1 MIDVQSNSAAKSPFF
16 TRLGRL
22 CVRYAAW
29 ILLFW
34 VALAGVLNVAVPQL
48 EQTVHKHS
56 APFIPGDLPGVD
68 GLRAM
73 AEEFGT
79 PSSTAQGNVIVAA
92 EGRIG
97 PEQEQYY
104 RALTAALEADE
115 EHVAY
120 VIDTFGKPA
129 AREVGLSPDGKAIN
143 LLVAEVGDIGST
155 RAQSSTEAI
164 RETIRSIP
172 APAGTTVEFTG
183 TAPTLSDLFTA
194 IDSSLLV
201 ITAVSVVLIMA
212 LLLVTYRSIGAAL
225 VPLLTIGL
233 SLAVAR
239 PIVSL
244 LGEHEVIPVSN
255 FSIAIM
261 TAMVLGA
268 ATDYAIFAVAG
279 FHEARRAGVPS
290 DEAAVAASTRVGRI
304 IAASALTIAVASG
317 AMIFCKVG
325 IFVTAG
331 LPTTISII
339 VTCLIALT
347 LPPALL
353 RYLGARG
360 WVEPRPG
367 TEKRWR
373 RTGARVMRRAV
384 PLSAAALVVL
394 LAAAAVLP
402 SMVIGF
408 DENRMQLRATD
419 SRNGYETVQEHW
431 GVNEAVPEFLL
442 IRADHDMRNT
452 HDLAALE
459 AIAIGVGNLPQVAY
473 VRSITRP
480 DGKPIPE
487 SAVGYQTQQVAN
499 GLGDANRQLKEASP
513 QLKALASGVDQL
525 NAGANEASRR
535 VPELVAGTQRVT
547 GLASGVLDALTSA
560 QQALATAS
568 GGTVDVDDATRLL
581 RSAVTTLTVAADAVR
596 TAQRQ
601 QSAAT
606 AGVSTVF
613 GPLVGP
619 ISPTCAADAN
629 CRAAHDA
636 FAQLD
641 RATGGSASTAVRAAT
656 AVVPLPAGT
665 TDRASA
671 ALTQA
676 DDALA
681 RLQGLLAGLDGLSP
695 AQLKTQ
701 LAELN
706 AGVAQLSTG
715 LTQLS
720 TGLGQVKTGTDQ
732 VVEMTGRLQDG
743 LGTATDYLTGLSA
756 GTADGPGRG
765 FYLPAQGLQSDRFVD
780 GARVLMSPDGK
791 SARMLVVWGINPYSD
806 EALNTAASI
815 PDAAR
820 AAAKGTVLEPATMDG
835 FGLASI
841 SAQMR
846 EQVLRD
852 FLLFGLVAVIGVFLV
867 LLVLL
872 RAVIASLLMVT
883 TVVLSFAAAAGAS
896 VLLWQ
901 HGLGIPVDWSVLPI
915 SFMALVAVGA
925 DYSMLFADRIRE
937 EAAGGSTVRGVL
949 RAFGTTGSVI
959 TTAGLVFAITMF
971 ALMSGSVINLLQ
983 IGSTIGIGLLLDIV
997 VVRTVFVPAAITAL
1011 GDRVWWPSKP

>member
-1 MIDVQSNSAAKSPFF
+1 MTVIDAHSNSAAKQPFF
-16 TRLGRL
+16 ARLGRL

-48 EQTVHKHS
+48 EVTVHKHS

-92 EGRIG
+92 ERKIG

-104 RALTAALEADE
+104 RALTTALEADK

-194 IDSSLLV
+194 IDASLLV

-212 LLLVTYRSIGAAL
+212 LLLITYRSIGAAM

-279 FHEARRAGVPS
+279 YHEARRAGAPS

-304 IAASALTIAVASG
+304 IVASALTIAVASG

-353 RYLGARG
+353 RFLGARG

-373 RTGARVMRRAV
+373 RTGAKVMRRAV

-394 LAAAAVLP
+394 VAAAAVLP

-459 AIAIGVGNLPQVAY
+459 AIAIGVSNLPQVAY

-525 NAGANEASRR
+525 NAGASEASRR

-568 GGTVDVDDATRLL
+568 GGTVDVNAATALL
-581 RSAVTTLTVAADAVR
+581 RSAVSTLTTAADAVR

-601 QSAAT
+601 N
-606 AGVSTVF
+606 AGIGDVF

-619 ISPTCAADAN
+619 ASPACTADAN
-629 CRAAHDA
+629 CVAARQA

-641 RATGGSASTAVRAAT
+641 RATSGRASTAVRAAT
-656 AVVPLPAGT
+656 VVLPAGT
-665 TDRASA
+665 TDRAA
-671 ALTQA
+671 TALAQA

-681 RLQGLLAGLDGLSP
+681 RLQGLLAGLGGLSP
-695 AQLKTQ
+695 EQVKGQ
-701 LAELN
+701 LAELT
-706 AGVAQLSTG
+706 AGVTQLSTG
-715 LTQLS
+715 LSQLS

-732 VVEMTGRLQDG
+732 VVEMTGRLQEG

-756 GTADGPGRG
+756 GTTNGPGRG

-780 GARVLMSPDGK
+780 GSRVLMSPDGR

-872 RAVIASLLMVT
+872 RAVIAAALMLA

-915 SFMALVAVGA
+915 AFMALVAVGA

-937 EAAGGSTVRGVL
+937 EAAGDSTVRGVL

-983 IGSTIGIGLLLDIV
+983 IGSTIGIGLLIDIV

>member
-1 MIDVQSNSAAKSPFF
+1 MTVIDAHSNSAAKQSFF
-16 TRLGRL
+16 ARLGRL

-34 VALAGVLNVAVPQL
+34 VGVAGILNVAVPQL
-48 EQTVHKHS
+48 EVTVHKHS

-104 RALTAALEADE
+104 RALTSALQADK

-129 AREVGLSPDGKAIN
+129 AREVGLSPDGRAIN

-194 IDSSLLV
+194 IDASLLV

-212 LLLVTYRSIGAAL
+212 LLLVTYRSIGAAM

-279 FHEARRAGVPS
+279 YHEARRAGIPS

-304 IAASALTIAVASG
+304 IVASALTIAVASG

-373 RTGARVMRRAV
+373 RTGAKVMRRAV

-419 SRNGYETVQEHW
+419 SRNGYETVMEHW

-459 AIAIGVGNLPQVAY
+459 SIAIGVSNLPQVAY

-499 GLGDANRQLKEASP
+499 GLGDANRQLKDASP

-525 NAGANEASRR
+525 NTGAGEASRR

-568 GGTVDVDDATRLL
+568 GGTVDVNAATALL
-581 RSAVTTLTVAADAVR
+581 RSAVATLTTAADAVR

-601 QSAAT
+601 N
-606 AGVSTVF
+606 AGIGEVF

-619 ISPTCAADAN
+619 ASPACAADAN
-629 CRAAHDA
+629 CTAARRA
-636 FAQLD
+636 FAELD
-641 RATGGSASTAVRAAT
+641 RATSGRASTAVRAAT
-656 AVVPLPAGT
+656 VVLPAGT
-665 TDRASA
+665 TDRAA
-671 ALTQA
+671 TALSQA

-681 RLQGLLAGLDGLSP
+681 RLQGLLKGLGGLSP
-695 AQLKTQ
+695 EQVKAQ

-706 AGVAQLSTG
+706 AGVSQLSTG
-715 LTQLS
+715 LSQLS
-720 TGLGQVKTGTDQ
+720 AGLGQVKTGTDQ
-732 VVEMTGRLQDG
+732 VVEMTGRLQEG

-756 GTADGPGRG
+756 GTTDGPGRG

-780 GARVLMSPDGK
+780 GSRVLMSPDGR

-820 AAAKGTVLEPATMDG
+820 AAAHGTVLGSATMDG

-872 RAVIASLLMVT
+872 RAVIAAALMVA

-915 SFMALVAVGA
+915 AFMALVAVGA

-937 EAAGGSTVRGVL
+937 EAAGDSTVRGVL

-983 IGSTIGIGLLLDIV
+983 IGSTIGIGLLIDIV

>member
-1 MIDVQSNSAAKSPFF
+1 MTVIDAHSNSAAKQPFF
-16 TRLGRL
+16 ARLGRL

-34 VALAGVLNVAVPQL
+34 VGVAGILNVAVPQL
-48 EQTVHKHS
+48 EVTVHKHS

-104 RALTAALEADE
+104 RALTSALEADK

-129 AREVGLSPDGKAIN
+129 AREVGLSPDGRAIN

-194 IDSSLLV
+194 IDASLLV

-212 LLLVTYRSIGAAL
+212 LLLVTYRSIGAAM

-279 FHEARRAGVPS
+279 YHEARRAGIPS

-304 IAASALTIAVASG
+304 IVASALTIAVASG

-373 RTGARVMRRAV
+373 RTGAKVMRRAV

-419 SRNGYETVQEHW
+419 SRNGYETVMEHW

-459 AIAIGVGNLPQVAY
+459 SIAIGVSNLPQVAY

-499 GLGDANRQLKEASP
+499 GLGDANRQLKDASP

-525 NAGANEASRR
+525 NTGAGEASRR

-568 GGTVDVDDATRLL
+568 GGTVDVNAATALL
-581 RSAVTTLTVAADAVR
+581 RSAVATLTTAADAVR

-601 QSAAT
+601 N
-606 AGVSTVF
+606 AGIGEVF

-619 ISPTCAADAN
+619 ASPACAADAN
-629 CRAAHDA
+629 CTAARRA
-636 FAQLD
+636 FAELD
-641 RATGGSASTAVRAAT
+641 RATSGRASTAVRAAT
-656 AVVPLPAGT
+656 VVLPAGT
-665 TDRASA
+665 TDRAA
-671 ALTQA
+671 TALSQA

-681 RLQGLLAGLDGLSP
+681 RLQGLLKGLGGLSP
-695 AQLKTQ
+695 EQVKAQ

-706 AGVAQLSTG
+706 AGVSQLSTG
-715 LTQLS
+715 LSQLS
-720 TGLGQVKTGTDQ
+720 AGLGQVKTGTDQ
-732 VVEMTGRLQDG
+732 VVEMTGRLQEG
-743 LGTATDYLTGLSA
+743 LGTATDYLTRLSA
-756 GTADGPGRG
+756 GTTDGPGRG

-780 GARVLMSPDGK
+780 GSRVLMSPDGR

-820 AAAKGTVLEPATMDG
+820 AAAHGTVLESATMDG

-872 RAVIASLLMVT
+872 RAVIAAALMVA

-915 SFMALVAVGA
+915 AFMALVAVGA

-937 EAAGGSTVRGVL
+937 EAAGDSTVRGVL

-983 IGSTIGIGLLLDIV
+983 IGSTIGIGLLIDIV

>member
-1 MIDVQSNSAAKSPFF
+1 MTVIDAHSNSAAKQPFF
-16 TRLGRL
+16 ARLGRL

-34 VALAGVLNVAVPQL
+34 VGVAGILNVAVPQL
-48 EQTVHKHS
+48 EVTVHKHS

-104 RALTAALEADE
+104 RALTSALEADK

-129 AREVGLSPDGKAIN
+129 AREVGLSPDGRAIN

-194 IDSSLLV
+194 IDASLLV

-212 LLLVTYRSIGAAL
+212 LLLVTYRSIGAAM

-279 FHEARRAGVPS
+279 YHEARRAGIPS

-304 IAASALTIAVASG
+304 IVASALTIAVASG

-373 RTGARVMRRAV
+373 RTGAKVMRRAV

-419 SRNGYETVQEHW
+419 SRNGYETVMEHW

-459 AIAIGVGNLPQVAY
+459 SIAIGVSNLPQVAY

-499 GLGDANRQLKEASP
+499 GLGDANRQLKDASP

-525 NAGANEASRR
+525 NTGAGEASRR

-568 GGTVDVDDATRLL
+568 GGTVDVNAATALL
-581 RSAVTTLTVAADAVR
+581 RSAVATLTTAADAVR

-601 QSAAT
+601 N
-606 AGVSTVF
+606 AGIGEVF

-619 ISPTCAADAN
+619 ASPACAADAN
-629 CRAAHDA
+629 CTAARRA
-636 FAQLD
+636 FAELD
-641 RATGGSASTAVRAAT
+641 RATSGRASTAVRAAT
-656 AVVPLPAGT
+656 VVLPAGT
-665 TDRASA
+665 TDRAA
-671 ALTQA
+671 TALSQA

-681 RLQGLLAGLDGLSP
+681 RLQGLLKGLGGLSP
-695 AQLKTQ
+695 EQVKAQ

-706 AGVAQLSTG
+706 AGVSQLSTG
-715 LTQLS
+715 LSQLS
-720 TGLGQVKTGTDQ
+720 AGLGQVKTGTDQ
-732 VVEMTGRLQDG
+732 VVEMTGRLQEG

-756 GTADGPGRG
+756 GTTDGPGRG

-780 GARVLMSPDGK
+780 GSRVLMSPDGR

-820 AAAKGTVLEPATMDG
+820 AAAHGTVLESATMDG

-872 RAVIASLLMVT
+872 RAVIAAALMVA

-915 SFMALVAVGA
+915 AFMALVAVGA

-937 EAAGGSTVRGVL
+937 EAAGDSTVRGVL

-983 IGSTIGIGLLLDIV
+983 IGSTIGIGLLIDIV

>member
-1 MIDVQSNSAAKSPFF
+1 MTVIDAHSNSAAKQSFF
-16 TRLGRL
+16 ARLGRL

-34 VALAGVLNVAVPQL
+34 VGVAGILNVAVPQL
-48 EQTVHKHS
+48 EVTVHKHS

-104 RALTAALEADE
+104 RALTSALQADK

-129 AREVGLSPDGKAIN
+129 AREVGLSPDGRAIN

-194 IDSSLLV
+194 IDASLLV

-212 LLLVTYRSIGAAL
+212 LLLVTYRSIGAAM

-279 FHEARRAGVPS
+279 YHEARRAGIPS

-304 IAASALTIAVASG
+304 IVASALTIAVASG

-373 RTGARVMRRAV
+373 RTGAKVMRRAV

-419 SRNGYETVQEHW
+419 SRNGYETVMEHW

-459 AIAIGVGNLPQVAY
+459 SIAIGVSNLPQVAY

-499 GLGDANRQLKEASP
+499 GLGDANRQLKDASP

-525 NAGANEASRR
+525 NTGAGEASRR

-568 GGTVDVDDATRLL
+568 GGTVDVNAATALL
-581 RSAVTTLTVAADAVR
+581 RSAVATLTTAADAVR

-601 QSAAT
+601 N
-606 AGVSTVF
+606 AGIGEVF

-619 ISPTCAADAN
+619 ASPACAADAN
-629 CRAAHDA
+629 CTAARRA
-636 FAQLD
+636 FAELD
-641 RATGGSASTAVRAAT
+641 RATSGRASTAVRAAT
-656 AVVPLPAGT
+656 VVLPAGT
-665 TDRASA
+665 TDRAA
-671 ALTQA
+671 TALSQA

-681 RLQGLLAGLDGLSP
+681 RLQGLLKGLGGLSP
-695 AQLKTQ
+695 EQVKAQ

-706 AGVAQLSTG
+706 AGVSQLSTG
-715 LTQLS
+715 LSQLS
-720 TGLGQVKTGTDQ
+720 AGLGQVKTGTDQ
-732 VVEMTGRLQDG
+732 VVEMTGRLQEG

-756 GTADGPGRG
+756 GTTDGPGRG

-780 GARVLMSPDGK
+780 GSRVLMSPDGR

-820 AAAKGTVLEPATMDG
+820 AAAHGTVLESATMDG

-872 RAVIASLLMVT
+872 RAVIAAALMVA

-915 SFMALVAVGA
+915 AFMALVAVGA

-937 EAAGGSTVRGVL
+937 EAAGDSTVRGVL

-983 IGSTIGIGLLLDIV
+983 IGSTIGIGLLIDIV

>member
-1 MIDVQSNSAAKSPFF
+1 MTVIDAHSNSAAKQSFF
-16 TRLGRL
+16 ARLGRL

-34 VALAGVLNVAVPQL
+34 VGVAGILNVAVPQL
-48 EQTVHKHS
+48 EVTVHKHS

-104 RALTAALEADE
+104 RALTSALEADK

-129 AREVGLSPDGKAIN
+129 AREVGLSPDGRAIN

-194 IDSSLLV
+194 IDASLLV

-212 LLLVTYRSIGAAL
+212 LLLVTYRSIGAAM

-279 FHEARRAGVPS
+279 YHEARRAGIPS

-304 IAASALTIAVASG
+304 IVASALTIAVASG

-373 RTGARVMRRAV
+373 RTGAKVMRRAV

-419 SRNGYETVQEHW
+419 SRNGYETVMEHW

-459 AIAIGVGNLPQVAY
+459 SIAIGVSNLPQVAY

-499 GLGDANRQLKEASP
+499 GLGDANRQLKDASP

-525 NAGANEASRR
+525 NTGAGEASRR

-568 GGTVDVDDATRLL
+568 GGTVDVNAATALL
-581 RSAVTTLTVAADAVR
+581 RSAVATLTTAADAVR

-601 QSAAT
+601 N
-606 AGVSTVF
+606 AGIGEVF

-619 ISPTCAADAN
+619 ASPACAADAN
-629 CRAAHDA
+629 CTAARRA
-636 FAQLD
+636 FAELD
-641 RATGGSASTAVRAAT
+641 RATSGRASTAVRAAT
-656 AVVPLPAGT
+656 VVLPAGT
-665 TDRASA
+665 TDRAA
-671 ALTQA
+671 TALSQA

-681 RLQGLLAGLDGLSP
+681 RLQGLLKGLGGLSP
-695 AQLKTQ
+695 EQVKAQ

-706 AGVAQLSTG
+706 AGVSQLSTG
-715 LTQLS
+715 LSQLS
-720 TGLGQVKTGTDQ
+720 AGLGQVKTGTDQ
-732 VVEMTGRLQDG
+732 VVEMTGRLQEG

-756 GTADGPGRG
+756 GTTDGPGRG

-780 GARVLMSPDGK
+780 GSRVLMSPDGR

-820 AAAKGTVLEPATMDG
+820 AAAHGTVLESATMDG

-872 RAVIASLLMVT
+872 RAVIAAALMVA

-915 SFMALVAVGA
+915 AFMALVAVGA

-937 EAAGGSTVRGVL
+937 EAAGDSTVRGVL

-983 IGSTIGIGLLLDIV
+983 IGSTIGIGLLIDIV

>member
-1 MIDVQSNSAAKSPFF
+1 MTVIDAHSNSAAKQPFF
-16 TRLGRL
+16 ARLGRL
-22 CVRYAAW
+22 CVRHAAW

-34 VALAGVLNVAVPQL
+34 VGLAGILNVAVPQL
-48 EQTVHKHS
+48 EVTVHKHS

-97 PEQEQYY
+97 PEQERYY
-104 RALTAALEADE
+104 RALTSALQADK

-120 VIDTFGKPA
+120 VIDTFGRPA

-194 IDSSLLV
+194 IDASLLV

-212 LLLVTYRSIGAAL
+212 LLLVTYRSIGAAM

-279 FHEARRAGVPS
+279 YHEARRAGIPS

-304 IAASALTIAVASG
+304 IVASALTIAVASG

-353 RYLGARG
+353 RYLGAQG

-367 TEKRWR
+367 SEKRWR
-373 RTGARVMRRAV
+373 RTGVKVMRRAV
-384 PLSAAALVVL
+384 PLTAAALVVL
-394 LAAAAVLP
+394 VAAAAVLP

-419 SRNGYETVQEHW
+419 SRNGYETTLEHW

-459 AIAIGVGNLPQVAY
+459 AIAIGVSNLPQVAY

-525 NAGANEASRR
+525 NAGASEASRR

-568 GGTVDVDDATRLL
+568 GGTVDVNAATALL
-581 RSAVTTLTVAADAVR
+581 RSAVATLTTAADAVR

-601 QSAAT
+601 Y
-606 AGVSTVF
+606 AGIGEVF

-619 ISPTCAADAN
+619 ASPPVPPTRTAPP
-629 CRAAHDA
+629 RA
-636 FAQLD
+636 
-641 RATGGSASTAVRAAT
+641 GPSPSSTAPRPGGPRRRSARPPSCCPPGRPTARRPRSPRPTTRWPGCRVSSRAWA
-656 AVVPLPAGT
+656 
-665 TDRASA
+665 ASA
-671 ALTQA
+671 
-676 DDALA
+676 
-681 RLQGLLAGLDGLSP
+681 
-695 AQLKTQ
+695 
-701 LAELN
+701 
-706 AGVAQLSTG
+706 
-715 LTQLS
+715 
-720 TGLGQVKTGTDQ
+720 
-732 VVEMTGRLQDG
+732 
-743 LGTATDYLTGLSA
+743 
-756 GTADGPGRG
+756 
-765 FYLPAQGLQSDRFVD
+765 
-780 GARVLMSPDGK
+780 
-791 SARMLVVWGINPYSD
+791 
-806 EALNTAASI
+806 
-815 PDAAR
+815 
-820 AAAKGTVLEPATMDG
+820 
-835 FGLASI
+835 
-841 SAQMR
+841 
-846 EQVLRD
+846 
-852 FLLFGLVAVIGVFLV
+852 
-867 LLVLL
+867 
-872 RAVIASLLMVT
+872 
-883 TVVLSFAAAAGAS
+883 
-896 VLLWQ
+896 
-901 HGLGIPVDWSVLPI
+901 
-915 SFMALVAVGA
+915 
-925 DYSMLFADRIRE
+925 
-937 EAAGGSTVRGVL
+937 
-949 RAFGTTGSVI
+949 
-959 TTAGLVFAITMF
+959 
-971 ALMSGSVINLLQ
+971 
-983 IGSTIGIGLLLDIV
+983 
-997 VVRTVFVPAAITAL
+997 
-1011 GDRVWWPSKP
+1011 PSRSRRSSRS

>member
-1 MIDVQSNSAAKSPFF
+1 MIDAHSNSAAKQPFF
-16 TRLGRL
+16 ARLGRL

-34 VALAGVLNVAVPQL
+34 VGLAGVLNVAVPQL
-48 EQTVHKHS
+48 EVTVHKHS

-104 RALTAALEADE
+104 RALTTALEADK

-120 VIDTFGKPA
+120 VIDTFGRPA

-172 APAGTTVEFTG
+172 APPGTTVEFTG

-194 IDSSLLV
+194 IDASLLV

-212 LLLVTYRSIGAAL
+212 LLLVTYRSIGAAM

-279 FHEARRAGVPS
+279 YHEARRAGVPS
-290 DEAAVAASTRVGRI
+290 DGAAVAASTRVGRI
-304 IAASALTIAVASG
+304 IVASALTIAVASG

-459 AIAIGVGNLPQVAY
+459 SIAIGVSNLPQVAY

-525 NAGANEASRR
+525 NAGAGEASRR

-568 GGTVDVDDATRLL
+568 GGTVDVNAATALL
-581 RSAVTTLTVAADAVR
+581 RSAVATLTTAADAVR

-601 QSAAT
+601 N
-606 AGVSTVF
+606 AGIGDVF

-619 ISPTCAADAN
+619 ASPACTADAN
-629 CRAAHDA
+629 CIAARRA
-636 FAQLD
+636 FAELD
-641 RATGGSASTAVRAAT
+641 RATSGRASTAVRAAT
-656 AVVPLPAGT
+656 VVLPAGT
-665 TDRASA
+665 TDRAA
-671 ALTQA
+671 TALAQA

-681 RLQGLLAGLDGLSP
+681 RLQGLLKGLGGLSP
-695 AQLKTQ
+695 EQVKAQ

-706 AGVAQLSTG
+706 AGVSQLSTG

-732 VVEMTGRLQDG
+732 VVEMTGRLQEG

-756 GTADGPGRG
+756 GTTDGPGRG

-780 GARVLMSPDGK
+780 GSRVLMSPDGR

-820 AAAKGTVLEPATMDG
+820 AAAQGTVLESATMDG

-872 RAVIASLLMVT
+872 RAVIAAALMVA

-915 SFMALVAVGA
+915 AFMALVAVGA

-937 EAAGGSTVRGVL
+937 EAAGDSTVRGVL

-983 IGSTIGIGLLLDIV
+983 IGSTIGIGLLIDIV

>member
-1 MIDVQSNSAAKSPFF
+1 MIDTHDNSAAKTTVFA
-16 TRLGRL
+16 RIGRL

-34 VALAGVLNVAVPQL
+34 VALAGILNVAIPQL
-48 EQTVHKHS
+48 EQTVHRHS

-73 AEEFGT
+73 AQEFGT

-104 RALTAALEADE
+104 RALTTALQADR

-164 RETIRSIP
+164 RATIRSIP
-172 APAGTTVEFTG
+172 APPGTTVEFTG

-201 ITAVSVVLIMA
+201 ITAVSVALITA
-212 LLLVTYRSIGAAL
+212 LLLITYRSVGAAL

-279 FHEARRAGVPS
+279 YHEARRAGSSS
-290 DEAAVAASTRVGRI
+290 DEAVVAASSRVGRI

-339 VTCLIALT
+339 TTCLIALT

-360 WVEPRPG
+360 WVEPRAG

-394 LAAAAVLP
+394 LAAAAALP

-419 SRNGYETVQEHW
+419 SRKGYETVVKHW

-442 IRADHDMRNT
+442 IRTDHDMRNT

-459 AIAIGVGNLPQVAY
+459 AVAIGVSNLPQVAY

-499 GLGDANRQLKEASP
+499 GLGDANRQLTEASP
-513 QLKALASGVDQL
+513 QLKALAAGVDQL
-525 NAGANEASRR
+525 NAGAGEAARR

-568 GGTVDVDDATRLL
+568 GGTVDVNAATALL
-581 RSAVTTLTVAADAVR
+581 RTAVSTLTTAADAVR
-596 TAQRQ
+596 AAQRQ
-601 QSAAT
+601 QSAA
-606 AGVSTVF
+606 GIGEVL

-619 ISPTCAADAN
+619 ISPSCAADGA
-629 CRAAHDA
+629 CAAAHRA
-636 FAQLD
+636 FAELD
-641 RATGGSASTAVRAAT
+641 RATSGRAATAVRAAT
-656 AVVPLPAGT
+656 VVLPAGT
-665 TDRASA
+665 TDRAA
-671 ALTQA
+671 TALAQA

-681 RLQGLLAGLDGLSP
+681 RLQGLLKGLGGLSP
-695 AQLKTQ
+695 EQVKAQ
-701 LAELN
+701 LAELTS
-706 AGVAQLSTG
+706 GVTQLSTG
-715 LTQLS
+715 LAQLS

-732 VVEMTGRLQDG
+732 VVEMTGRLQVG

-756 GTADGPGRG
+756 GTTSGPGRG
-765 FYLPAQGLQSDRFVD
+765 FYLPEQGLHSDRFID
-780 GARVLMSPDGK
+780 GSRVLLSPDGRT
-791 SARMLVVWGINPYSD
+791 ARMLVVWNINPYSD
-806 EALNTAASI
+806 EALGTAASI
-815 PDAAR
+815 PAAAR
-820 AAAKGTVLEPATMDG
+820 AAAKGTVLESAAMDG
-835 FGLASI
+835 FGLGSI

-852 FLLFGLVAVIGVFLV
+852 FLLFGVVAVIGVFLV

-872 RAVIASLLMVT
+872 RSVIAPLLMVA

-901 HGLGIPVDWSVLPI
+901 HGLDIPVDWSVLPI

-937 EAAGGSTVRGVL
+937 EAAGDSTVRGVL

>member
-1 MIDVQSNSAAKSPFF
+1 MDAHSNSAAKQPFF
-16 TRLGRL
+16 ARLGRL

-34 VALAGVLNVAVPQL
+34 VGVAGILNVAVPQL
-48 EQTVHKHS
+48 EVTVHKHS

-104 RALTAALEADE
+104 RALTSALQADK

-129 AREVGLSPDGKAIN
+129 AREVGLSPDGRAIN

-194 IDSSLLV
+194 IDASLLV

-212 LLLVTYRSIGAAL
+212 LLLVTYRSIGAAM

-279 FHEARRAGVPS
+279 YHEARRAGIPS

-304 IAASALTIAVASG
+304 IVASALTIAVASG

-373 RTGARVMRRAV
+373 RTGAKVMRRAV

-419 SRNGYETVQEHW
+419 SRNGYETVMEHW

-459 AIAIGVGNLPQVAY
+459 SIAIGVSNLPQVAY

-499 GLGDANRQLKEASP
+499 GLGDANRQLKDASP

-525 NAGANEASRR
+525 NTGAGEASRR

-568 GGTVDVDDATRLL
+568 GGTVDVNAATALL
-581 RSAVTTLTVAADAVR
+581 RSAVATLTTAADAVR

-601 QSAAT
+601 N
-606 AGVSTVF
+606 AGIGEVF

-619 ISPTCAADAN
+619 ASPACAADAN
-629 CRAAHDA
+629 CTAARRA
-636 FAQLD
+636 FAELD
-641 RATGGSASTAVRAAT
+641 RATSGRASTAVRAAT
-656 AVVPLPAGT
+656 VVLPAGT
-665 TDRASA
+665 TDRAA
-671 ALTQA
+671 TALSQA

-681 RLQGLLAGLDGLSP
+681 RLQGLLKGLGGLSP
-695 AQLKTQ
+695 EQVKAQ

-706 AGVAQLSTG
+706 AGVSQLSTG
-715 LTQLS
+715 LSQLS
-720 TGLGQVKTGTDQ
+720 AGLGQVKTGTDQ
-732 VVEMTGRLQDG
+732 VVEMTGRLQEG

-756 GTADGPGRG
+756 GTTDGPGRG

-780 GARVLMSPDGK
+780 GSRVLMSPDGR

-820 AAAKGTVLEPATMDG
+820 AAAHGTVLESATMDG

-872 RAVIASLLMVT
+872 RAVIAAALMVA

-915 SFMALVAVGA
+915 AFMALVAVGA

-937 EAAGGSTVRGVL
+937 EAAGDSTVRGVL

-983 IGSTIGIGLLLDIV
+983 IGSTIGIGLLIDIV

>member
-1 MIDVQSNSAAKSPFF
+1 MTVIDAHSNSAAKQPFF
-16 TRLGRL
+16 ARLGRL

-34 VALAGVLNVAVPQL
+34 ISVAGVLNVAVPQL
-48 EQTVHKHS
+48 EVTVHKHS

-79 PSSTAQGNVIVAA
+79 PSSTAQGNVIISA
-92 EGRIG
+92 EGKIG

-104 RALTAALEADE
+104 RALTTALEADK

-164 RETIRSIP
+164 RATIRSIP

-194 IDSSLLV
+194 IDASLLV

-212 LLLVTYRSIGAAL
+212 LLLITYRSIGAAM

-279 FHEARRAGVPS
+279 YHEARRAGAPS
-290 DEAAVAASTRVGRI
+290 EEAAVAASTRVGRI
-304 IAASALTIAVASG
+304 IVASALTIAVASG

-353 RYLGARG
+353 RFLGARG

-373 RTGARVMRRAV
+373 RTGAKVMRRAV

-459 AIAIGVGNLPQVAY
+459 AIAIGVSNLPQVAY

-499 GLGDANRQLKEASP
+499 GLGDASRQLKEASP
-513 QLKALASGVDQL
+513 QLQALASGVDQL
-525 NAGANEASRR
+525 NAGASEASRR

-568 GGTVDVDDATRLL
+568 GGTVDVNAATALL
-581 RSAVTTLTVAADAVR
+581 RSAVATLTTAADAVR

-601 QSAAT
+601 N
-606 AGVSTVF
+606 AGIGDVF

-619 ISPTCAADAN
+619 ASPACTADVNCTAA
-629 CRAAHDA
+629 RRA
-636 FAQLD
+636 FAELD
-641 RATGGSASTAVRAAT
+641 RATSGRASSAVRAAT
-656 AVVPLPAGT
+656 VVLPAGT
-665 TDRASA
+665 TDRAA
-671 ALTQA
+671 TALAQA

-681 RLQGLLAGLDGLSP
+681 RLQGLLTGLGALSP
-695 AQLKTQ
+695 EQVKGQ

-706 AGVAQLSTG
+706 AGVTQLSTG
-715 LTQLS
+715 LSQLS

-732 VVEMTGRLQDG
+732 VVEMTGRLQEG
-743 LGTATDYLTGLSA
+743 LGTATDYLTGLSS
-756 GTADGPGRG
+756 GTTEGPGRG

-780 GARVLMSPDGK
+780 GSRVLMSPDGR

-806 EALNTAASI
+806 EALNTSASI

-872 RAVIASLLMVT
+872 RAVIAAALMVA

-915 SFMALVAVGA
+915 AFMALVAVGA

-937 EAAGGSTVRGVL
+937 EAAGDSTVRGVL

-983 IGSTIGIGLLLDIV
+983 IGSTIGIGLLIDIV

>member
-1 MIDVQSNSAAKSPFF
+1 MTVIDAHSNSAAKQPFF
-16 TRLGRL
+16 ARLGRL

-34 VALAGVLNVAVPQL
+34 VAVAGVLNVAVPQL
-48 EQTVHKHS
+48 EVTVHKHS

-104 RALTAALEADE
+104 RALTTALEADK

-164 RETIRSIP
+164 RATIRSIP

-194 IDSSLLV
+194 IDASLLV

-212 LLLVTYRSIGAAL
+212 LLLITYRSIGAAM

-233 SLAVAR
+233 SLAVSR

-279 FHEARRAGVPS
+279 YHEARRAGIPS
-290 DEAAVAASTRVGRI
+290 DDAAVAASTRVGRI
-304 IAASALTIAVASG
+304 IVASALTIAVASG

-353 RYLGARG
+353 RFLGARG

-373 RTGARVMRRAV
+373 RTGAKVMRRAV

-394 LAAAAVLP
+394 VAAAAVLP

-459 AIAIGVGNLPQVAY
+459 AIAIGVSNLPQVAY

-525 NAGANEASRR
+525 NAGASEASRR

-568 GGTVDVDDATRLL
+568 GGTVDVNAATALL
-581 RSAVTTLTVAADAVR
+581 RSAVSTLTTAADAVR

-601 QSAAT
+601 N
-606 AGVSTVF
+606 AGIGDVF

-619 ISPTCAADAN
+619 ASPACTADAN
-629 CRAAHDA
+629 CVAARQA

-641 RATGGSASTAVRAAT
+641 RATSGRASTAVRAAT
-656 AVVPLPAGT
+656 VVLPAGT
-665 TDRASA
+665 TDRAA
-671 ALTQA
+671 TALAQA

-681 RLQGLLAGLDGLSP
+681 RLQGLLTGLGGLSP
-695 AQLKTQ
+695 EQVKGQ
-701 LAELN
+701 LAELT
-706 AGVAQLSTG
+706 AGVTQLSTG
-715 LTQLS
+715 LAQLS

-732 VVEMTGRLQDG
+732 VVEMTGRLQEG

-756 GTADGPGRG
+756 GTTNGPGRG

-780 GARVLMSPDGK
+780 GSRVLMSPDGR

-815 PDAAR
+815 PGAAR

-872 RAVIASLLMVT
+872 RAVIAAALMVA

-915 SFMALVAVGA
+915 AFMALVAVGA

-937 EAAGGSTVRGVL
+937 EAAGDSTVRGVL

-983 IGSTIGIGLLLDIV
+983 IGSTIGIGLLIDIV

>member
-1 MIDVQSNSAAKSPFF
+1 MTVIDAHSNSAAKQPFF
-16 TRLGRL
+16 ARLGRL

-48 EQTVHKHS
+48 EVTVHKHS

-92 EGRIG
+92 EGKIG

-104 RALTAALEADE
+104 RALTTALEADK

-194 IDSSLLV
+194 IDASLLV

-212 LLLVTYRSIGAAL
+212 LLLITYRSIGAAM

-279 FHEARRAGVPS
+279 YHEARRAGAPS

-304 IAASALTIAVASG
+304 IVASALTIAVASG

-353 RYLGARG
+353 RFLGARG

-373 RTGARVMRRAV
+373 RTGAKVMRRAV

-394 LAAAAVLP
+394 VAAAAVLP

-459 AIAIGVGNLPQVAY
+459 AIAIGVSNLPQVAY

-525 NAGANEASRR
+525 NAGASEASRR

-568 GGTVDVDDATRLL
+568 GGTVDVNAATALL
-581 RSAVTTLTVAADAVR
+581 RSAVSTLTTAADAVR

-601 QSAAT
+601 N
-606 AGVSTVF
+606 AGIGDVF

-619 ISPTCAADAN
+619 ASPACTADAN
-629 CRAAHDA
+629 CVAARQA

-641 RATGGSASTAVRAAT
+641 RATSGRASTAVRAAT
-656 AVVPLPAGT
+656 VVLPAGT
-665 TDRASA
+665 TDRAA
-671 ALTQA
+671 TALAQA

-681 RLQGLLAGLDGLSP
+681 RLQGLLAGLGGLSP
-695 AQLKTQ
+695 EQVKGQ
-701 LAELN
+701 LAELT
-706 AGVAQLSTG
+706 AGVTQLSTG
-715 LTQLS
+715 LSQLS

-732 VVEMTGRLQDG
+732 VVEMTGRLQEG

-756 GTADGPGRG
+756 GTTNGPGRG

-780 GARVLMSPDGK
+780 GSRVLMSPDGR

-872 RAVIASLLMVT
+872 RAVIAAALMVA

-915 SFMALVAVGA
+915 AFMALVAVGA

-937 EAAGGSTVRGVL
+937 EAAGDSTVRGVL

-983 IGSTIGIGLLLDIV
+983 IGSTIGIGLLIDIV

>member
-1 MIDVQSNSAAKSPFF
+1 MTVIDAHSSSAAKQSFF
-16 TRLGRL
+16 ARLGRL

-34 VALAGVLNVAVPQL
+34 VGVAGILNVAVPQL
-48 EQTVHKHS
+48 EVTVHKHS

-104 RALTAALEADE
+104 RALTSALEADK

-129 AREVGLSPDGKAIN
+129 AREVGLSPDGRAIN

-194 IDSSLLV
+194 IDASLLV

-212 LLLVTYRSIGAAL
+212 LLLVTYRSIGAAM

-279 FHEARRAGVPS
+279 YHEARRAGIPS

-304 IAASALTIAVASG
+304 IVASALTIAVASG

-373 RTGARVMRRAV
+373 RTGAKVMRRAV

-419 SRNGYETVQEHW
+419 SRNGYETVMEHW

-459 AIAIGVGNLPQVAY
+459 SIAIGVSNLPQVAY

-499 GLGDANRQLKEASP
+499 GLGDANRQLKDASP

-525 NAGANEASRR
+525 NTGAGEASRR

-568 GGTVDVDDATRLL
+568 GGTVDVNAATALL
-581 RSAVTTLTVAADAVR
+581 RSAVATLTTAADAVR

-601 QSAAT
+601 N
-606 AGVSTVF
+606 AGIGEVF

-619 ISPTCAADAN
+619 ASPACAADAN
-629 CRAAHDA
+629 CTAARRA
-636 FAQLD
+636 FAELD
-641 RATGGSASTAVRAAT
+641 RATSGRASTAVRAAT
-656 AVVPLPAGT
+656 VVLPAGT
-665 TDRASA
+665 TDRAA
-671 ALTQA
+671 TALSQA

-681 RLQGLLAGLDGLSP
+681 RLQGLLKGLGGLSP
-695 AQLKTQ
+695 EQVKAQ

-706 AGVAQLSTG
+706 AGVSQLSTG
-715 LTQLS
+715 LSQLS
-720 TGLGQVKTGTDQ
+720 AGLGQVKTGTDQ
-732 VVEMTGRLQDG
+732 VVEMTGRLQEG

-756 GTADGPGRG
+756 GTTDGPGRG

-780 GARVLMSPDGK
+780 GARVLMSPDGR

-820 AAAKGTVLEPATMDG
+820 AAAHGTVLESATMDG

-872 RAVIASLLMVT
+872 RAVIAAALMVA

-915 SFMALVAVGA
+915 AFMALVAVGA

-937 EAAGGSTVRGVL
+937 EAAGDSTVRGVL

-983 IGSTIGIGLLLDIV
+983 IGSTIGIGLLIDIV

>member
-1 MIDVQSNSAAKSPFF
+1 MTVIDAHSNSAAKQPFF
-16 TRLGRL
+16 ARLGRL

-34 VALAGVLNVAVPQL
+34 VGVAGILNVAVPQL
-48 EQTVHKHS
+48 EVTVHKHS

-104 RALTAALEADE
+104 RALTSALQADK

-129 AREVGLSPDGKAIN
+129 AREVGLSPDGRAIN

-194 IDSSLLV
+194 IDASLLV

-212 LLLVTYRSIGAAL
+212 LLLVTYRSIGAAM

-279 FHEARRAGVPS
+279 YHEARRAGIPS

-304 IAASALTIAVASG
+304 IVASALTIAVASG

-360 WVEPRPG
+360 WVVPRPG

-373 RTGARVMRRAV
+373 RTGAKVMRRAV

-419 SRNGYETVQEHW
+419 SRNGYETVMEHW

-459 AIAIGVGNLPQVAY
+459 SIAIGVSNLPQVAY

-499 GLGDANRQLKEASP
+499 GLGDANRQLKDASP

-525 NAGANEASRR
+525 NTGAGEASRR

-568 GGTVDVDDATRLL
+568 GGTVDVNAATALL
-581 RSAVTTLTVAADAVR
+581 RSAVATLTTAADAVR

-601 QSAAT
+601 N
-606 AGVSTVF
+606 AGIGEVF

-619 ISPTCAADAN
+619 ASPACAADAN
-629 CRAAHDA
+629 CTAARRA
-636 FAQLD
+636 FAELD
-641 RATGGSASTAVRAAT
+641 RATSGRASTAVRAAT
-656 AVVPLPAGT
+656 VVLPAGT
-665 TDRASA
+665 TDRAA
-671 ALTQA
+671 TALSQA

-681 RLQGLLAGLDGLSP
+681 RLQGLLKGLGGLSP
-695 AQLKTQ
+695 EQVKAQ

-706 AGVAQLSTG
+706 AGVSQLSTG
-715 LTQLS
+715 LSQLS
-720 TGLGQVKTGTDQ
+720 AGLGQVKTGTDQ
-732 VVEMTGRLQDG
+732 VVEMTGRLQEG

-756 GTADGPGRG
+756 GTTDGPGRG

-780 GARVLMSPDGK
+780 GSRVLMSPDGR

-820 AAAKGTVLEPATMDG
+820 AAAHGTVLESATMDG

-872 RAVIASLLMVT
+872 RAVIAAALMVA

-915 SFMALVAVGA
+915 AFMALVAVGA

-937 EAAGGSTVRGVL
+937 EAAGDSTVRGVL

-983 IGSTIGIGLLLDIV
+983 IGSTIGIGLLIDIV

>member
-1 MIDVQSNSAAKSPFF
+1 MTVIDAHSNSAAKQSFF
-16 TRLGRL
+16 ARLGRL

-34 VALAGVLNVAVPQL
+34 VGVAGILNVAVPQL
-48 EQTVHKHS
+48 EVTVHKHS

-104 RALTAALEADE
+104 RALTRALQADK

-129 AREVGLSPDGKAIN
+129 AREVGLSPDGRAIN

-194 IDSSLLV
+194 IDASLLV

-212 LLLVTYRSIGAAL
+212 LLLVTYRSIGAAM

-279 FHEARRAGVPS
+279 YHEARRAGIPS

-304 IAASALTIAVASG
+304 IVASALTIAVASG

-373 RTGARVMRRAV
+373 RTGAKVMRRAV

-419 SRNGYETVQEHW
+419 SRNGYETVMEHW

-459 AIAIGVGNLPQVAY
+459 SIAIGVSNLPQVAY

-499 GLGDANRQLKEASP
+499 GLGDANRQLKDASP

-525 NAGANEASRR
+525 NTGAGEASRR

-568 GGTVDVDDATRLL
+568 GGTVDVNAATALL
-581 RSAVTTLTVAADAVR
+581 RSAVATLTTAADAVR

-601 QSAAT
+601 N
-606 AGVSTVF
+606 AGIGEVF

-619 ISPTCAADAN
+619 ASPACAADAN
-629 CRAAHDA
+629 CTATRRA
-636 FAQLD
+636 FAELD
-641 RATGGSASTAVRAAT
+641 RATSGRASTAVRAAT
-656 AVVPLPAGT
+656 VVLPAGT
-665 TDRASA
+665 TDRAA
-671 ALTQA
+671 TALSQA

-681 RLQGLLAGLDGLSP
+681 RLQGLLKGLGGLSP
-695 AQLKTQ
+695 EQVKAQ

-706 AGVAQLSTG
+706 AGVSQLSTG
-715 LTQLS
+715 LSQLS
-720 TGLGQVKTGTDQ
+720 AGLGQVKTGTDQ
-732 VVEMTGRLQDG
+732 VVEMTGRLQEG

-756 GTADGPGRG
+756 GTTDGPGRG

-780 GARVLMSPDGK
+780 GSRVLMSPDGR

-820 AAAKGTVLEPATMDG
+820 AAAHGTVLESATMDG

-872 RAVIASLLMVT
+872 RAVIAAALMVA

-915 SFMALVAVGA
+915 AFMALVAVGA

-937 EAAGGSTVRGVL
+937 EAAGDSTVRGVL

-983 IGSTIGIGLLLDIV
+983 IGSTIGIGLLIDIV

>member
-1 MIDVQSNSAAKSPFF
+1 MTVIDAHSNSAAKQPFF
-16 TRLGRL
+16 ARLGRL

-34 VALAGVLNVAVPQL
+34 VAVAGVLNVAVPQL
-48 EQTVHKHS
+48 EVTVHKHS

-92 EGRIG
+92 EGKIG

-104 RALTAALEADE
+104 RALTAALEADK

-164 RETIRSIP
+164 RATIRSIP

-194 IDSSLLV
+194 IDASLLV

-212 LLLVTYRSIGAAL
+212 LLLITYRSIGAAM

-233 SLAVAR
+233 SLAVSR

-279 FHEARRAGVPS
+279 YHEARRAGIPS

-304 IAASALTIAVASG
+304 IVASALTIAVASG

-459 AIAIGVGNLPQVAY
+459 AIAIGVSNLPQVAY

-499 GLGDANRQLKEASP
+499 GLGDANRQLIQASP

-525 NAGANEASRR
+525 NAGASEASRR

-568 GGTVDVDDATRLL
+568 GGTVDVNAATALL
-581 RSAVTTLTVAADAVR
+581 RSAVSTLTTAADAVR

-601 QSAAT
+601 N
-606 AGVSTVF
+606 AGIGEVF

-619 ISPTCAADAN
+619 ASPACAADAN
-629 CRAAHDA
+629 CTAARRA
-636 FAQLD
+636 FAELD
-641 RATGGSASTAVRAAT
+641 RATSGRASTAVRAAT
-656 AVVPLPAGT
+656 VVLPAGT
-665 TDRASA
+665 TDRAA
-671 ALTQA
+671 TALAQA

-681 RLQGLLAGLDGLSP
+681 RLQGLLTGLGGLSP
-695 AQLKTQ
+695 EQVKGK

-706 AGVAQLSTG
+706 AGVTQLSTG

-732 VVEMTGRLQDG
+732 VVEMTGRLQAG

-756 GTADGPGRG
+756 GTTDGPGRG

-780 GARVLMSPDGK
+780 GSRVLMSPDGR

-806 EALNTAASI
+806 EALNTSASI

-872 RAVIASLLMVT
+872 RAVIAAALMVA

-915 SFMALVAVGA
+915 AFMALVAVGA

-937 EAAGGSTVRGVL
+937 EAAGDSTVRGVL

-983 IGSTIGIGLLLDIV
+983 IGSTIGIGLLIDIV

>member
-1 MIDVQSNSAAKSPFF
+1 MTDQQSRTSFT
-16 TRLGRL
+16 TRLGRW
-22 CVRYAAW
+22 CVRHAAW
-29 ILLFW
+29 VLLFW
-34 VALAGVLNVAVPQL
+34 VGLAGVLNVAIPQL
-48 EQTVHKHS
+48 EVTVHKHS

-73 AEEFGT
+73 ADEFGT

-92 EGRIG
+92 QDRIG
-97 PEQEQYY
+97 PAQEAYY
-104 RALTAALEADE
+104 RALTTALEADK

-164 RETIRSIP
+164 RTTIDSIP
-172 APAGTTVEFTG
+172 APPGTTVEFTG

-201 ITAVSVVLIMA
+201 ITAVSVVLIMT
-212 LLLVTYRSIGAAL
+212 LLLITYRSVGAAL

-279 FHEARRAGVPS
+279 FHEARRSGLPP

-304 IAASALTIAVASG
+304 IVASALTIAVASG

-353 RYLGARG
+353 RYFGAWG
-360 WVEPRPG
+360 WVEPRAS

-402 SMVIGF
+402 TMVIGF

-419 SRNGYETVQEHW
+419 SRNGYETVMEHW

-442 IRADHDMRNT
+442 IRSDHDMRNT
-452 HDLAALE
+452 NDLAALE
-459 AIAIGVGNLPQVAY
+459 AVAIGVSNLPQVAY

-480 DGKPIPE
+480 DGEPIPE
-487 SAVGYQTQQVAN
+487 SAVGYQTKVVAD
-499 GLGDANRQLKEASP
+499 GLGDANRQLTEASP
-513 QLKALASGVDQL
+513 QLKALAAGVDQL
-525 NAGANEASRR
+525 NAGAGEASRR
-535 VPELVAGTQRVT
+535 VPELVDGTRRVT
-547 GLASGVLDALTSA
+547 GLATGVLDALSSA
-560 QQALATAS
+560 QRALATATGNS
-568 GGTVDVDDATRLL
+568 VDVAQATALL
-581 RSAVTTLTVAADAVR
+581 RSAVNTLTVATDAVR
-596 TAQRQ
+596 AAQQQTA
-601 QSAAT
+601 SAT
-606 AGVSTVF
+606 AGIATVF

-619 ISPTCAADAN
+619 ISPACSADAN

-636 FAQLD
+636 FVQLD
-641 RATGGSASTAVRAAT
+641 RATAGGASTAVRAAT
-656 AVVPLPAGT
+656 AVVPLPAGS
-665 TDRASA
+665 TDRAA
-671 ALTQA
+671 TALSQA
-676 DDALA
+676 DDALTK
-681 RLQGLLAGLDGLSP
+681 LQGLISGLGGLSP
-695 AQLKTQ
+695 EQLKAQLGQLTSGVDQ
-701 LAELN
+701 LA
-706 AGVAQLSTG
+706 SG
-715 LTQLS
+715 LQQLS

-743 LGTATDYLTGLSA
+743 LSTATDYLGGLSA
-756 GTADGPGRG
+756 GTAAGPGRG

-780 GARVLMSPDGK
+780 GSRVLMSPDGR

-815 PDAAR
+815 PAAAQ
-820 AAAKGTVLEPATMDG
+820 AAAKGTVLEASTMDG

-841 SAQMR
+841 SSQMR
-846 EQVLRD
+846 DQVLRD

-872 RAVIASLLMVT
+872 RSVIAPLLMVG
-883 TVVLSFAAAAGAS
+883 TVVLSFGAAAGAS

-937 EAAGGSTVRGVL
+937 EAAGNSTVRGVL

-983 IGSTIGIGLLLDIV
+983 IGSTVGIGLLLDIV

-1011 GDRVWWPSKP
+1011 GDRIWWPSKP

>member
-1 MIDVQSNSAAKSPFF
+1 MTVIDAHSNSAAKQPFF
-16 TRLGRL
+16 ARLGRL

-34 VALAGVLNVAVPQL
+34 VGVAGILNVAVPQL
-48 EQTVHKHS
+48 EVTVHKHS

-104 RALTAALEADE
+104 RALTSALQADK

-129 AREVGLSPDGKAIN
+129 AREVGLSPDGRAIN

-194 IDSSLLV
+194 IDASLLV

-212 LLLVTYRSIGAAL
+212 LLLVTYRSIGAAM

-279 FHEARRAGVPS
+279 YHEARRAGIPS

-304 IAASALTIAVASG
+304 IVASALTIAVASG

-373 RTGARVMRRAV
+373 RTGAKVMRRAV

-419 SRNGYETVQEHW
+419 SRNGYETVMEHW

-459 AIAIGVGNLPQVAY
+459 SIAIGVSNLPQVAY

-499 GLGDANRQLKEASP
+499 GLGDANRQLKDASP

-525 NAGANEASRR
+525 NTGAGEASRR

-568 GGTVDVDDATRLL
+568 GGTVDVNAATALL
-581 RSAVTTLTVAADAVR
+581 RSAVATLTTAADAVR

-601 QSAAT
+601 N
-606 AGVSTVF
+606 AGIGEVF

-619 ISPTCAADAN
+619 ASPACAADAN
-629 CRAAHDA
+629 CTAARRA
-636 FAQLD
+636 FAELD
-641 RATGGSASTAVRAAT
+641 RATSGRASTAVRAAT
-656 AVVPLPAGT
+656 VVLPAGT
-665 TDRASA
+665 TDRAA
-671 ALTQA
+671 TALSQA

-681 RLQGLLAGLDGLSP
+681 RLQGLLKGLGGLSP
-695 AQLKTQ
+695 EQVKAQ

-706 AGVAQLSTG
+706 AGVSQLSTG
-715 LTQLS
+715 LSQLS
-720 TGLGQVKTGTDQ
+720 AGLGQVKTGTDQ
-732 VVEMTGRLQDG
+732 VVEMTGRLQEG

-756 GTADGPGRG
+756 GTTDGPGRG

-780 GARVLMSPDGK
+780 GSRVLMSPDGR

-820 AAAKGTVLEPATMDG
+820 AAAHGTVLESATMDG

-872 RAVIASLLMVT
+872 RAVIAAALMVA

-915 SFMALVAVGA
+915 AFMALVAVGA

-937 EAAGGSTVRGVL
+937 EAAGDSTVRGVL

-983 IGSTIGIGLLLDIV
+983 IGSTIGIGLLIDIV

>member
-1 MIDVQSNSAAKSPFF
+1 MDAHRNCTAKPPFF
-16 TRLGRL
+16 ARLGRF
-22 CVRYAAW
+22 CVRNAAW

-34 VALAGVLNVAVPQL
+34 VGLAGVLNVAVPQL
-48 EQTVHKHS
+48 EVTVHKHS

-104 RALTAALEADE
+104 RALTAALQADK

-120 VIDTFGKPA
+120 VIDTFGRPA

-194 IDSSLLV
+194 IDASLLI

-212 LLLVTYRSIGAAL
+212 LLLITYRSIGAAL

-279 FHEARRAGVPS
+279 YHEARRAGLPS
-290 DEAAVAASTRVGRI
+290 DESAVAASTRVGRI
-304 IAASALTIAVASG
+304 IVASALTIAVASG

-331 LPTTISII
+331 LPTTISIA

-394 LAAAAVLP
+394 IAAAAALP

-419 SRNGYETVQEHW
+419 SRNGYETVMEHW

-459 AIAIGVGNLPQVAY
+459 SIAIGVSNLPQVAY

-480 DGKPIPE
+480 DGEPIPE

-525 NAGANEASRR
+525 NAGAREASRR

-568 GGTVDVDDATRLL
+568 GGTVDVNGATALL
-581 RSAVTTLTVAADAVR
+581 RSAVATLTTAADAVR

-601 QSAAT
+601 QSAA
-606 AGVSTVF
+606 GIGEVF
-613 GPLVGP
+613 GPLIGP
-619 ISPTCAADAN
+619 ASPSCAADAN
-629 CRAAHDA
+629 CAAARRA
-636 FAQLD
+636 FTELD
-641 RATGGSASTAVRAAT
+641 RATSGRASAAVRAAT
-656 AVVPLPAGT
+656 VVLPAGT
-665 TDRASA
+665 TDRAA
-671 ALTQA
+671 TALAQA

-681 RLQGLLAGLDGLSP
+681 RLQGLLAGLGGLSP
-695 AQLKTQ
+695 EQMKAQ

-706 AGVAQLSTG
+706 AGVTQLSTG
-715 LTQLS
+715 LAQLS

-732 VVEMTGRLQDG
+732 VVEMTGRLQEG

-756 GTADGPGRG
+756 GTTEGPGRG

-780 GARVLMSPDGK
+780 GSRVLLSPDGR

-820 AAAKGTVLEPATMDG
+820 AAAHGTVLESATMDG

-852 FLLFGLVAVIGVFLV
+852 FLLFGLVAVAGVFLV

-872 RAVIASLLMVT
+872 RAVIAAALMVA

-915 SFMALVAVGA
+915 AFMALVAVGA

-937 EAAGGSTVRGVL
+937 EAAGDSTVRGVL

-983 IGSTIGIGLLLDIV
+983 IGSTIGIGLLIDIV

>member
-1 MIDVQSNSAAKSPFF
+1 M
-16 TRLGRL
+16 
-22 CVRYAAW
+22 RYAAW

-34 VALAGVLNVAVPQL
+34 VGVAGILNVAVPQL
-48 EQTVHKHS
+48 EVTVHKHS

-104 RALTAALEADE
+104 RALTSALQADK

-129 AREVGLSPDGKAIN
+129 AREVGLSPDGRAIN

-194 IDSSLLV
+194 IDASLLV

-212 LLLVTYRSIGAAL
+212 LLLVTYRSIGAAM

-279 FHEARRAGVPS
+279 YHEARRAGIPS

-304 IAASALTIAVASG
+304 IVASALTIAVASG

-373 RTGARVMRRAV
+373 RTGAKVMRRAV

-419 SRNGYETVQEHW
+419 SRNGYETVMEHW

-459 AIAIGVGNLPQVAY
+459 SIAIGVSNLPQVAY

-499 GLGDANRQLKEASP
+499 GLGDANRQLKDASP

-525 NAGANEASRR
+525 NTGAGEASRR

-568 GGTVDVDDATRLL
+568 GGTVDVNAATALL
-581 RSAVTTLTVAADAVR
+581 RSAVATLTTAADAVR

-601 QSAAT
+601 N
-606 AGVSTVF
+606 AGIGEVF

-619 ISPTCAADAN
+619 ASPACAADAN
-629 CRAAHDA
+629 CTAARRA
-636 FAQLD
+636 FAELD
-641 RATGGSASTAVRAAT
+641 RATSGRASTAVRAAT
-656 AVVPLPAGT
+656 VVLPAGT
-665 TDRASA
+665 TDRAA
-671 ALTQA
+671 TALSQA

-681 RLQGLLAGLDGLSP
+681 RLQGLLKGLGGLSP
-695 AQLKTQ
+695 EQVKAQ

-706 AGVAQLSTG
+706 AGVSQLSTG
-715 LTQLS
+715 LSQLS
-720 TGLGQVKTGTDQ
+720 AGLGQVKTGTDQ
-732 VVEMTGRLQDG
+732 VVEMTGRLQEG

-756 GTADGPGRG
+756 GTTDGPGRG

-780 GARVLMSPDGK
+780 GSRVLMSPDGR

-820 AAAKGTVLEPATMDG
+820 AAAHGTVLESATMDG

-872 RAVIASLLMVT
+872 RAVIAAALMVA

-915 SFMALVAVGA
+915 AFMALVAVGA

-937 EAAGGSTVRGVL
+937 EAAGDSTVRGVL

-983 IGSTIGIGLLLDIV
+983 IGSTIGIGLLIDIV

>member
-1 MIDVQSNSAAKSPFF
+1 MTVIDAHSNSAAKQPFF
-16 TRLGRL
+16 ARLGRL

-34 VALAGVLNVAVPQL
+34 VAVAGVLNVAVPQL
-48 EQTVHKHS
+48 EVTVHKHS

-92 EGRIG
+92 EGKIG
-97 PEQEQYY
+97 AEQEQYY
-104 RALTAALEADE
+104 RALTSALEADK

-194 IDSSLLV
+194 IDASLLV

-212 LLLVTYRSIGAAL
+212 LLLVTYRSIGAAM

-279 FHEARRAGVPS
+279 YHEARRAGVPS

-304 IAASALTIAVASG
+304 IVASALTIAVASG

-353 RYLGARG
+353 RFLGARG

-373 RTGARVMRRAV
+373 RTGAKVMRRAV

-394 LAAAAVLP
+394 VAAAAVLP

-459 AIAIGVGNLPQVAY
+459 AIAIGVSNLPQVAY

-525 NAGANEASRR
+525 NAGASEASRR

-568 GGTVDVDDATRLL
+568 GGTVDVNAATALL
-581 RSAVTTLTVAADAVR
+581 RSAVSTLTTAADAVR

-601 QSAAT
+601 N
-606 AGVSTVF
+606 AGIGEVF

-619 ISPTCAADAN
+619 ASPACTADAN
-629 CRAAHDA
+629 CVAARQA

-641 RATGGSASTAVRAAT
+641 RATSGRASTAVRAAT
-656 AVVPLPAGT
+656 VVLPAGT
-665 TDRASA
+665 TDRAA
-671 ALTQA
+671 TALAQA

-681 RLQGLLAGLDGLSP
+681 RLQGLLTGLGGLSP
-695 AQLKTQ
+695 EQVKGQ

-706 AGVAQLSTG
+706 AGVTQLSTG
-715 LTQLS
+715 LSQLS

-732 VVEMTGRLQDG
+732 VVEMTGRLQEG

-756 GTADGPGRG
+756 GTTNGPGRG

-780 GARVLMSPDGK
+780 GSRVLMSPDGR

-841 SAQMR
+841 SEQMR

-872 RAVIASLLMVT
+872 RAVIAAALMVA

-915 SFMALVAVGA
+915 AFMALVAVGA

-937 EAAGGSTVRGVL
+937 EAAGDSTVRGVL

-983 IGSTIGIGLLLDIV
+983 IGSTIGIGLLIDIV

>member
-1 MIDVQSNSAAKSPFF
+1 MTVIDAHSNSAAKQPFF
-16 TRLGRL
+16 ARLGRL

-34 VALAGVLNVAVPQL
+34 VGVAGILNVAVPQL
-48 EQTVHKHS
+48 EVTVHKHS

-104 RALTAALEADE
+104 RALTSALEADK

-129 AREVGLSPDGKAIN
+129 AREVGLSPDGRAIN

-172 APAGTTVEFTG
+172 APAGTSVEFTG

-194 IDSSLLV
+194 IDASLLV

-212 LLLVTYRSIGAAL
+212 LLLVTYRSIGAAM

-279 FHEARRAGVPS
+279 YHEARRAGIPS

-304 IAASALTIAVASG
+304 IVASALTIAVASG

-373 RTGARVMRRAV
+373 RTGAKVMRRAV

-419 SRNGYETVQEHW
+419 SRNGYETVMEHW

-459 AIAIGVGNLPQVAY
+459 SIAIGVSNLPQVAY

-499 GLGDANRQLKEASP
+499 GLGDANRQLKDASP

-525 NAGANEASRR
+525 NTGAGEASRR
-535 VPELVAGTQRVT
+535 VPGLVAGTQRVT

-568 GGTVDVDDATRLL
+568 GGTVDVNAATALL
-581 RSAVTTLTVAADAVR
+581 RSAVATLTTAADAVR

-601 QSAAT
+601 N
-606 AGVSTVF
+606 AGIGEVF

-619 ISPTCAADAN
+619 ASPACAADAN
-629 CRAAHDA
+629 CTAARRA
-636 FAQLD
+636 FAELD
-641 RATGGSASTAVRAAT
+641 RATSGRASTAVRAAT
-656 AVVPLPAGT
+656 VVLPAGT
-665 TDRASA
+665 TDRAA
-671 ALTQA
+671 TALSQA

-681 RLQGLLAGLDGLSP
+681 RLQGLLKGLGGLSP
-695 AQLKTQ
+695 EQVKAQ

-706 AGVAQLSTG
+706 AGVSQLSTG
-715 LTQLS
+715 LSQLS
-720 TGLGQVKTGTDQ
+720 AGLGQVKTGTDQ
-732 VVEMTGRLQDG
+732 VVEMTGRLQEG

-756 GTADGPGRG
+756 GTTDGPGRG

-780 GARVLMSPDGK
+780 GARVLMSPDGR

-820 AAAKGTVLEPATMDG
+820 AAAHGTVLESATMDG

-872 RAVIASLLMVT
+872 RAVIAAALMVA
-883 TVVLSFAAAAGAS
+883 TVVLSFTAAAGAS

-915 SFMALVAVGA
+915 AFMALVAVGA

-937 EAAGGSTVRGVL
+937 EAAGDSTVRGVL

-983 IGSTIGIGLLLDIV
+983 IGSTIGIGLLIDIV

>member
-1 MIDVQSNSAAKSPFF
+1 M
-16 TRLGRL
+16 
-22 CVRYAAW
+22 RYAAW

-34 VALAGVLNVAVPQL
+34 VGVAGILNVAVPQL
-48 EQTVHKHS
+48 EVTVHKHS

-104 RALTAALEADE
+104 RALTSALEADK

-129 AREVGLSPDGKAIN
+129 AREVGLSPDGRAIN

-194 IDSSLLV
+194 IDASLLV

-212 LLLVTYRSIGAAL
+212 LLLVTYRSIGAAM

-279 FHEARRAGVPS
+279 YHEARRAGIPS

-304 IAASALTIAVASG
+304 IVASALTIAVASG

-373 RTGARVMRRAV
+373 RTGAKVMRRAV

-419 SRNGYETVQEHW
+419 SRNGYETVMEHW

-459 AIAIGVGNLPQVAY
+459 SIAIGVSNLPQVAY

-499 GLGDANRQLKEASP
+499 GLGDANRQLKDASP

-525 NAGANEASRR
+525 NTGAGEASRR

-568 GGTVDVDDATRLL
+568 GGTVDVNAATALL
-581 RSAVTTLTVAADAVR
+581 RSAVATLTTAADAVR

-601 QSAAT
+601 N
-606 AGVSTVF
+606 AGIGEVF

-619 ISPTCAADAN
+619 ASPACAADAN
-629 CRAAHDA
+629 CTAARRA
-636 FAQLD
+636 FAELD
-641 RATGGSASTAVRAAT
+641 RATSGRASTAVRAAT
-656 AVVPLPAGT
+656 VVLPAGT
-665 TDRASA
+665 TDRAA
-671 ALTQA
+671 TALSQA

-681 RLQGLLAGLDGLSP
+681 RLQGLLKGLGGLSP
-695 AQLKTQ
+695 EQVKAQ

-706 AGVAQLSTG
+706 AGVSQLSTG
-715 LTQLS
+715 LSQLS
-720 TGLGQVKTGTDQ
+720 AGLGQVKTGTDQ
-732 VVEMTGRLQDG
+732 VVEMTGRLQEG

-756 GTADGPGRG
+756 GTTDGPGRG

-780 GARVLMSPDGK
+780 GSRVLMSPDGR

-820 AAAKGTVLEPATMDG
+820 AAAHGTVLESATMDG

-872 RAVIASLLMVT
+872 RAVIAAALMVA

-915 SFMALVAVGA
+915 AFMALVAVGA

-937 EAAGGSTVRGVL
+937 EAAGDSTVRGVL

-983 IGSTIGIGLLLDIV
+983 IGSTIGIGLLIDIV